1 MEDELQGERALRG
14 RGMHGEEIAFSELYR
29 IQEGIAAKAIIAD
42 DLQLE
47 ELRLIGGA
55 DQVFLELDAG
65 SENGH
70 ELIISA
76 IVVLD
81 YPSLQFVECASSLLR
96 VEFPYIP
103 GLLAFREAPAILTA
117 FHALRTKPDL
127 LVVDGGGINHPRYS
141 GLATHVGVLL
151 DIATIGV
158 TKSLLCGDGEL
169 PSQVGEA
176 QVITYHDKAVG
187 YYLKSKTACKP
198 IIIAPGHRI
207 SLETSLKLIKSC
219 LRMHKLPEP
228 TRMAHL
234 YANKLKREYHAQRT
248 EP

>member
-1 MEDELQGERALRG
+1 MVLTTA
-14 RGMHGEEIAFSELYR
+14 ELYR
-29 IQEGIAAKAIIAD
+29 IQKEIAARAIIRD
-42 DLQLE
+42 GWELE
-47 ELRLIGGA
+47 ELKMVAGV
-55 DQVFLELDAG
+55 DQAFIELDTG

-76 IVVLD
+76 VVVLD
-81 YPSLQFVECASSLLR
+81 YPSLQFVECASSVLR

-103 GLLAFREAPAILTA
+103 GLLSFREAPAILKA
-117 FHALRTKPDL
+117 FHALKTKPDL

-219 LRMHKLPEP
+219 LHLHKLPEP

>member
-1 MEDELQGERALRG
+1 MVLT
-14 RGMHGEEIAFSELYR
+14 IAELYR
-29 IQEGIAAKAIIAD
+29 IQEEIAARAIIRD
-42 DLQLE
+42 GRELE
-47 ELRLIGGA
+47 ELKMVAGV
-55 DQVFLELDAG
+55 DQAFIELDTG
-65 SENGH
+65 SENSH

-76 IVVLD
+76 IIVLD
-81 YPSLQFVECASSLLR
+81 YPSMDLMECASSVLR

-103 GLLAFREAPAILTA
+103 GLLSFREAPAILKA
-117 FHALRTKPDL
+117 FHALKTKPDL
-127 LVVDGGGINHPRYS
+127 LVVDGCGINHPRYA
-141 GLATHVGVLL
+141 GLATHIGVLL

-219 LRMHKLPEP
+219 LHLHKLPEP

>member
-1 MEDELQGERALRG
+1 MRG
-14 RGMHGEEIAFSELYR
+14 KEIAFAELYR
-29 IQEGIAAKAIIAD
+29 IQEEIAARAIIRD
-42 DLQLE
+42 GRELE
-47 ELRLIGGA
+47 ELKMVAGV
-55 DQVFLELDAG
+55 DQAFIELDTG

-81 YPSLQFVECASSLLR
+81 YPSMDLMECASSVLR

-103 GLLAFREAPAILTA
+103 GLLSFREAPAILKA
-117 FHALRTKPDL
+117 FHALKTKPDL
-127 LVVDGGGINHPRYS
+127 MVVDGCGINHPRYA
-141 GLATHVGVLL
+141 GLATHIGVLL

-158 TKSLLCGDGEL
+158 TKSILCGDGEL

-187 YYLKSKTACKP
+187 YYLKSKRACKP
-198 IIIAPGHRI
+198 IIVAPGHKV
-207 SLETSLKLIKSC
+207 SLETSLKLTKSC
-219 LRMHKLPEP
+219 LHAHKLPEP

>member
-1 MEDELQGERALRG
+1 
-14 RGMHGEEIAFSELYR
+14 MHGEESAFAELYR
-29 IQEGIAAKAIIAD
+29 IQEEIAAKAIIRD
-42 DLQLE
+42 GRELE
-47 ELRLIGGA
+47 ELKMVAGV
-55 DQVFLELDAG
+55 DQAFIELGTG
-65 SENGH
+65 SENSH

-76 IVVLD
+76 IVVLE
-81 YPSLQFVECASSLLR
+81 YPSLQFVERVSSVLR

-103 GLLAFREAPAILTA
+103 GLLSFREAPAILKA
-117 FHALRTKPDL
+117 FHALKTKPDL

-158 TKSLLCGDGEL
+158 TKSILCGDGEL
-169 PSQVGEA
+169 PSQEGEA

-219 LRMHKLPEP
+219 LHLHKLPEP

>member
-1 MEDELQGERALRG
+1 MVLT
-14 RGMHGEEIAFSELYR
+14 IAELYR
-29 IQEGIAAKAIIAD
+29 IQEEIAARAIIRD
-42 DLQLE
+42 GRELE
-47 ELRLIGGA
+47 ELKMVAGV
-55 DQVFLELDAG
+55 DQAFIELDTG
-65 SENGH
+65 SENSH

-76 IVVLD
+76 IIVLD
-81 YPSLQFVECASSLLR
+81 YPSMDLMECASSVLR

-103 GLLAFREAPAILTA
+103 GLLSFREAPAILKA

-219 LRMHKLPEP
+219 LHLHKLPEP

>member
-1 MEDELQGERALRG
+1 MY
-14 RGMHGEEIAFSELYR
+14 GEESAFAELYR
-29 IQEGIAAKAIIAD
+29 IQEEIAARAIIRD
-42 DLQLE
+42 GRELE
-47 ELRLIGGA
+47 ELKMVAGV
-55 DQVFLELDAG
+55 DQAFIELDTG

-81 YPSLQFVECASSLLR
+81 YPSMDLMECASSVLR

-103 GLLAFREAPAILTA
+103 GLLSFREAPAILKA
-117 FHALRTKPDL
+117 FHELKTKPDL
-127 LVVDGGGINHPRYS
+127 LVVDGCGINHPRYS

-198 IIIAPGHRI
+198 IIIAPGHKV
-207 SLETSLKLIKSC
+207 SLETSLKLTKSC
-219 LRMHKLPEP
+219 LHAHKLPEP